1 MISINARNLES
12 LNPIFR
18 SVLADFDR
26 HVQAQ
31 LEQAQ
36 QAGQTSDK
44 TPAPAAQINT
54 PHDLLETGDA
64 FVLRLAVP
72 GVKADALE
80 IALEGR
86 KLSIK
91 GNIPNLKAE
100 GDTVLFSSLPVGAF
114 HRVITVPQNVG
125 EDISADL
132 EDGIL
137 TLTVPKPAVVQ
148 PKKIEVRQAGNT
160 VVNQV

>member
-26 HVQAQ
+26 HMK
-31 LEQAQ
+31 AQ
-36 QAGQTSDK
+36 QEGQTSEK
-44 TPAPAAQINT
+44 TQAAPPQVHT
-54 PHDLLETGDA
+54 PHDLLETSDA

-91 GNIPNLKAE
+91 GNIPNLKSE
-100 GDTVLFSSLPVGAF
+100 GDKVLFSNLPVGAF

-125 EDISADL
+125 DDISADL

-148 PKKIEVRQAGNT
+148 PKKIEVRQTGNAL
-160 VVNQV
+160 VDQA

>member
-1 MISINARNLES
+1 
-12 LNPIFR
+12 
-18 SVLADFDR
+18 
-26 HVQAQ
+26 
-31 LEQAQ
+31 
-36 QAGQTSDK
+36 
-44 TPAPAAQINT
+44 
-54 PHDLLETGDA
+54 
-64 FVLRLAVP
+64 VLRLAVP

-100 GDTVLFSSLPVGAF
+100 GDKVLFSNLPVGAF

-137 TLTVPKPAVVQ
+137 TLTVPKPAQVQ
-148 PKKIEVRQAGNT
+148 PKKIEVRQASNQAGNT
-160 VVNQV
+160 VPNLEGDQA